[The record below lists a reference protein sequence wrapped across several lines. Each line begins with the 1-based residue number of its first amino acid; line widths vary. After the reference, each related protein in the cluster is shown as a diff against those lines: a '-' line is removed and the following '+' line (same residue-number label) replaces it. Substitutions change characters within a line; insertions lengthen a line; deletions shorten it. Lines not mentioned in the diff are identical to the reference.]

1 MKGTDKQIA
10 WATEIRSN
18 VIASFWKFIED
29 IKAFD
34 GPEEIKAVNIAGCR
48 ERIAALNDA
57 EYAGDIIDLFKDIRF
72 TGDVEKDFP
81 KVMAIYN
88 TTRPNTDGQKK
99 ILCK

>member
-10 WATEIRSN
+10 WAIDIQAN
-18 VIASFWKFIED
+18 VIASFEKFIED

-34 GPEEIKAVNIAGCR
+34 APEEIKAANIADCQ
-48 ERIAALNDA
+48 ERIEALNDA

-81 KVMAIYN
+81 KVVAVYR
-88 TTRPNTDGQKK
+88 TTLPNTKGQKK

>member
-10 WATEIRSN
+10 WATKIQAN
-18 VIASFWKFIED
+18 VISSFEQFILD

-34 GPEEIKAVNIAGCR
+34 GPEEIKSVNIAGCKK
-48 ERIAALNDA
+48 RIEALNDA

-72 TGDVEKDFP
+72 TGDNEKDFP
-81 KVMAIYN
+81 KVMAVYK
-88 TTRPNTDGQKK
+88 TTCPNTDRQKK

>member
-10 WATEIRSN
+10 WATDIQAN
-18 VIASFWKFIED
+18 FIASFEKFIED
-29 IKAFD
+29 IQSADVSK
-34 GPEEIKAVNIAGCR
+34 EIKAANIAGCK
-48 ERIAALNDA
+48 ERIEALNAA

-81 KVMAIYN
+81 KVVAVYN

>member
-1 MKGTDKQIA
+1 MKGSEKQVR
-10 WATEIRSN
+10 WAEEIRNN
-18 VIASFWKFIED
+18 VVSSFEKFIED

-34 GPEEIKAVNIAGCR
+34 APEEIKAANIAGCK
-48 ERIAALNDA
+48 ERIEALNDA

-72 TGDVEKDFP
+72 AGSNETDFP

>member
-1 MKGTDKQIA
+1 MKGSEKQVR
-10 WATEIRSN
+10 WAEEIRNN
-18 VIASFWKFIED
+18 VVSSFEKFIED

-34 GPEEIKAVNIAGCR
+34 APEEIKAANIAGCK
-48 ERIAALNDA
+48 ERIEALNDA

-72 TGDVEKDFP
+72 AGNNEKDFP
-81 KVMAIYN
+81 KVMAVYN

>member
-1 MKGTDKQIA
+1 MKGSEKQVR
-10 WATEIRSN
+10 WAEEIRNN
-18 VIASFWKFIED
+18 VVSSFEKFIED

-34 GPEEIKAVNIAGCR
+34 APEEIKAANIAGCK
-48 ERIAALNDA
+48 ERIEALNAA

-72 TGDVEKDFP
+72 TGSNETGFP

>member
-1 MKGTDKQIA
+1 MKGSEKQVR
-10 WATEIRSN
+10 WAEEIKNN
-18 VIASFWKFIED
+18 VVSSFEKFAED

-34 GPEEIKAVNIAGCR
+34 APEEIKAANIAGCK
-48 ERIAALNDA
+48 ERIDALNAA

-72 TGDVEKDFP
+72 TGSNETDFP

>member
-10 WATEIRSN
+10 WATDIQAN
-18 VIASFWKFIED
+18 VIASFEKFVED

-34 GPEEIKAVNIAGCR
+34 APEEIKAANIAGCK
-48 ERIAALNDA
+48 ERIEALNAA

-72 TGDVEKDFP
+72 TGDNEKDFP
-81 KVMAIYN
+81 KVMAVYN